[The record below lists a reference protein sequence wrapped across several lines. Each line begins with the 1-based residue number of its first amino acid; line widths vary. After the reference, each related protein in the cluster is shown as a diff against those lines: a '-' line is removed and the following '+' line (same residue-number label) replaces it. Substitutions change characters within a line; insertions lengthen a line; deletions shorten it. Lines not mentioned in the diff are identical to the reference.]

1 MFDDKS
7 LIGLLVLAV
16 SLSLS
21 YSLSLCLSFIRFC
34 IFLLHFDAQTR
45 SQPQSVL
52 AHTLYDYDN
61 RQTNAHT
68 QAHTHKHA
76 HTHSHTLVH
85 HIVTV
90 FMVFVHLF
98 LISLTL
104 VTFEV
109 FGFGFSLVRFFL
121 QLPFGLVPVI
131 KSALIYVALV
141 LNYHTHTHT
150 YLKICSYSSSSSISL
165 LTCHTHTHSQL
176 TELIIIIET

>member
-68 QAHTHKHA
+68 QAHTHKHT
-76 HTHSHTLVH
+76 HTFTHTCTPYSYCVYG
-85 HIVTV
+85 VCA
-90 FMVFVHLF
+90 FVSYC
-98 LISLTL
+98 ISLTL

-141 LNYHTHTHT
+141 LNYHTHTHRF
-150 YLKICSYSSSSSISL
+150 KNM
-165 LTCHTHTHSQL
+165 
-176 TELIIIIET
+176 